1 MANTIVS
8 ETDSKFP
15 FWWQLKEFP
24 IFCGFTDMKRPV
36 GIDGVMGIAEA
47 ATTGRLGT
55 YDQAKAIKH
64 PYVGLSLLHPFEI
77 KPDQYLVCI
86 DLDWKNATDYQPHT
100 QQLQLMTYLNKCGAA
115 YETSLSGH
123 GAHYWVTIPK
133 DKIPKCITLPENRQI
148 EFFSGFS
155 GQKKNILLTDWDFTG
170 ELKEVNVMDYLPS
183 NSKVDDAKL
192 LLNCIDAEDYQE
204 WISVGMILKKE
215 LSDLGYELWDQWS
228 RKSNKYDPFIM
239 SQKWD
244 SFKKEDGIGIKQLI
258 RLSKKYGFQGQIN
271 SFNNPDEDFN
281 IHSTDI
287 LFPDIIDPDT
297 GEVLVKDIWEGR
309 IIEPMTVL
317 TSPNWVID
325 GFMADGLTLIA
336 GAPGVGKTSA
346 IVPLAM
352 QVAGFYSHFSNI
364 SIKIRR
370 KVIYLSEDTGQV
382 QRIQYALQKR
392 LKRIEAD
399 LPIEWPEISEWFKV
413 VATKRSSASDI
424 AKLAILAAKN
434 ISQFPDIT
442 GQLVD
447 IKPLIVIDT
456 ASASF
461 NVDSENDNAEIAK
474 YISAIKEGLIA
485 RGYPVWVVTH
495 TPKAL
500 KRADVRDFSARG
512 AGAWEGD
519 ANCVAYLFQE
529 EGLEERF
536 LKLGKHRYQSDFDE
550 VAFESNL
557 YAEFVTDQL
566 RGAIEISVRWAIPSK
581 SMESKR
587 IEAKEMAKEEKFE
600 NLKNSRKTEILDVI
614 QSEINAGRYPNKRSI
629 RNLIKG
635 RTEEIMAIIDD
646 LIEAGSIME
655 IDLPDDLKVGNKKTS
670 LVPNYREPLE
680 NPFK

>member
-1 MANTIVS
+1 
-8 ETDSKFP
+8 
-15 FWWQLKEFP
+15 
-24 IFCGFTDMKRPV
+24 
-36 GIDGVMGIAEA
+36 
-47 ATTGRLGT
+47 
-55 YDQAKAIKH
+55 
-64 PYVGLSLLHPFEI
+64 
-77 KPDQYLVCI
+77 
-86 DLDWKNATDYQPHT
+86 
-100 QQLQLMTYLNKCGAA
+100 
-115 YETSLSGH
+115 
-123 GAHYWVTIPK
+123 
-133 DKIPKCITLPENRQI
+133 
-148 EFFSGFS
+148 
-155 GQKKNILLTDWDFTG
+155 
-170 ELKEVNVMDYLPS
+170 
-183 NSKVDDAKL
+183 
-192 LLNCIDAEDYQE
+192 
-204 WISVGMILKKE
+204 
-215 LSDLGYELWDQWS
+215 
-228 RKSNKYDPFIM
+228 M

-271 SFNNPDEDFN
+271 SFNNAEEDFN
-281 IHSTDI
+281 NGHADPV
-287 LFPDIIDPDT
+287 FPDIIDSDT
-297 GEVLVKDIWEGR
+297 GEILVKDIWEGR

-399 LPIEWPEISEWFKV
+399 LPIEWPEIANWFKV

-434 ISQFPDIT
+434 VSQFPDIT
-442 GQLVD
+442 GQPVD
-447 IKPLIVIDT
+447 INPLIVIDT

-474 YISAIKEGLIA
+474 YISAIKEGLIG

-529 EGLEERF
+529 EGLDERF

-600 NLKNSRKTEILDVI
+600 NLKNSRKTEILDAI

-646 LIEAGSIME
+646 LMEAGSIME
-655 IDLPDDLKVGNKKTS
+655 IDLPDHLKVGGKKTQ
-670 LVPNYREPLE
+670 LVPNNREPVE

>member
-1 MANTIVS
+1 MANPIVS
-8 ETDSKFP
+8 ETDSKNP
-15 FWWQLKEFP
+15 FWFEFKEFP
-24 IFCGFTDMKRPV
+24 IFCGFTDQKRPV
-36 GIDGVMGIAEA
+36 GIDGIMGIAEA

-55 YDQAKAIKH
+55 YDQAKAIQH
-64 PYVGLSLLHPFEI
+64 PYVGLSLLHPLMLE
-77 KPDQYLVCI
+77 PDLYLVCI
-86 DLDWKNATDYQPHT
+86 DLDWKNAADYQPHP
-100 QQLQLMTYLNKCGAA
+100 QQMQLMTYLNKVGAA

-123 GAHYWVTIPK
+123 GAHYWVLMPK

-170 ELKEVNVMDYLPS
+170 VLKEINVMDYLPS
-183 NSKVDDAKL
+183 NSKADDVKL
-192 LLNCIDAEDYQE
+192 LLSCIEAEDYQE

-215 LSDLGYELWDQWS
+215 LSELGFELWDQWS
-228 RKSNKYDPFIM
+228 RKSPKYDPFIM
-239 SQKWD
+239 SQKWE
-244 SFKKEDGIGIKQLI
+244 SFKKEDGIGIRQLI

-271 SFNNPDEDFN
+271 SFNNPEEDFN
-281 IHSTDI
+281 IDNADSV
-287 LFPDIIDPDT
+287 FSNIIDPDT
-297 GEVLVKDIWEGR
+297 GEILVKDIWESR

-325 GFMADGLTLIA
+325 GFLADGLTLIA

-346 IVPLAM
+346 ILPLAM
-352 QVAGFYSHFSNI
+352 QVAGFYSHFSNV

-392 LKRIEAD
+392 LKRTEAD
-399 LPIEWPEISEWFKV
+399 LPIEWPEIGDWFKV

-434 ISQFPDIT
+434 VSHFPDID
-442 GQLVD
+442 GELLE

-474 YISAIKEGLIA
+474 YISAIKEGLIG

-529 EGLEERF
+529 DGLEERF

-550 VAFESNL
+550 VAFESNI

-566 RGAIEISVRWAIPSK
+566 RGPIEISVRWAIPSK

-587 IEAKEMAKEEKFE
+587 IEAKELAKEEKYE
-600 NLKNSRKTEILDVI
+600 SIKQSRKAEIIDVI
-614 QSEINAGRYPNKRSI
+614 QKEIAAGRYPSKRSV
-629 RNLIKG
+629 RQLVPG
-635 RTEEIMAIIDD
+635 RTEEVMSIIDG
-646 LIEAGSIME
+646 LIEDESILE
-655 IDLPDDLKVGNKKTS
+655 VDLPAELKVGAKRTS
-670 LVPNYREPLE
+670 LVPNFREPIE